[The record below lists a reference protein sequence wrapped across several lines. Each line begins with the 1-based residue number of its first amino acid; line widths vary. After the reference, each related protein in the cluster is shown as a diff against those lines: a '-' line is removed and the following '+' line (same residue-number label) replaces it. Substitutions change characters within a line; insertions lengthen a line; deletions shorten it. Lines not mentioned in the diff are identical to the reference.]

1 MIWQQTHRADR
12 AAALIADRH
21 YSRQKPGTDQFTPPG
36 RVLVLVT
43 PEYDAIWATSWPYPE
58 YVNRAY
64 KTAWVNSL
72 FRNES
77 GERSSDMILRAIAA
91 TRWYGLT
98 KWHSEPPTEGM
109 ITLIDP
115 RKVKPI
121 KRRSRPHWGY
131 SYEQAGFVHVG
142 ETKEDKL
149 LIFQLLPENMPAAAP
164 PGRVQLNLFEA
175 AF

>member
-1 MIWQQTHRADR
+1 MIWQYTHRADR
-12 AAALIADRH
+12 TAAKIADRH

-43 PEYDAIWATSWPYPE
+43 PEYDAVWATSWPYPE

-77 GERSSDMILRAIAA
+77 GNLSSEMILRAIAA
-91 TRWYGLT
+91 TRWYFG
-98 KWHSEPPTEGM
+98 EPPDEGM

-115 RKVKPI
+115 RKVRPM
-121 KRRSRPHWGY
+121 KRRGQPHWGY
-131 SYEQAGFVHVG
+131 CYERAGFMHVG

-164 PGRVQLNLFEA
+164 PGRMQLNLFEMVT
-175 AF
+175 